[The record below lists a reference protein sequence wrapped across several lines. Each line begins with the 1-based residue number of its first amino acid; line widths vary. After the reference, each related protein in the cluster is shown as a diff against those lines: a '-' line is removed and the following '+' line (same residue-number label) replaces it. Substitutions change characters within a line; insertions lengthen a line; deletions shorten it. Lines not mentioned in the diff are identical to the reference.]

1 MKILYIAPL
10 PPPITG
16 HSIVSQVLLNSL
28 VSLNEVKLVNLSRN
42 SNHDGSIGI
51 KRIFSV
57 FGLLNKIINNHKKID
72 VIYLTISESIAGN
85 IKDLIIYLVLFRS
98 IKKIVIHLHGG
109 SFKECV
115 LDKSLMLRLAN
126 HFFLSR
132 LNAVII
138 SGSSHAPIFDELL
151 NEERLRIVPNFAQDH
166 LFLDAEAI
174 DKKFSGSEDFRLLYL
189 SGMTKDK
196 GYLRILEAYEMLDSD
211 IKGRIK
217 LDFAGQ
223 FSSDLEQNI
232 FENRIKGLLNVTYHG
247 LVSEEKKAKLFAQ
260 THIFCLPTSL
270 MEGQPISI
278 LEAYASGC
286 VVLTTLCPGIL
297 DIFKDEENG
306 YQIYSDQV
314 RSLSKTLGKL
324 SKSFSELHVIASRNR
339 SIAENS
345 YREKIYC
352 QRVTSVLS
360 SATH

>member
-16 HSIVSQVLLNSL
+16 HSIASQVLLNSL
-28 VSLNEVKLVNLSRN
+28 ISLNEVKIVNLSRN
-42 SNHDGSIGI
+42 SSHDGSIGI

-57 FGLLNKIINNHKKID
+57 FGLLNKIYNERKKID

-98 IKKIVIHLHGG
+98 INKIVIHLHGG

-126 HFFLSR
+126 RFFLSK
-132 LNAVII
+132 LNAAII
-138 SGSSHAPIFDELL
+138 SGSSHVPMFDEILS
-151 NEERLRIVPNFAQDH
+151 EERLKIIPNFAQDY
-166 LFLDAEAI
+166 LFLDTEII

-223 FSSDLEQNI
+223 FSSNLEQNI

-297 DIFKDEENG
+297 DIFKNEENG
-306 YQIYSDQV
+306 YRIYSDEV
-314 RSLSKTLGKL
+314 RSLSEALEKL
-324 SKSFSELHVIASRNR
+324 SKGLSELHVIASRNR

-360 SATH
+360 SVTH